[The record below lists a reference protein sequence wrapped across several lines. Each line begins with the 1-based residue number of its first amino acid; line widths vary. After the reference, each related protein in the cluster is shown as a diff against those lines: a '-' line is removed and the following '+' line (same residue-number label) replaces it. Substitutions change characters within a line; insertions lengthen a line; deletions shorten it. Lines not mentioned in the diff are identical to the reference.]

1 MKTFE
6 QQIADLQRVSGKT
19 IKELQ
24 AEVKE
29 RRSAALHRLKDLN
42 IPLPFP
48 ELTPRNTTV
57 EIMDGTLRV
66 YTSSLAEGNGF
77 KAYRLI
83 TIASFT
89 IEADCKLWYHVSF
102 SRQDCIP
109 TYADTRFVKR
119 YIIGSDRAAY
129 QVFPKASEHV
139 SDHDRCLHLWHCLEG
154 DPLPDFRKYESI

>member
-1 MKTFE
+1 MKTLQ
-6 QQIADLQRVSGKT
+6 QQIADIQQVSGKT
-19 IKELQ
+19 IEQLQ

-29 RRSAALHRLKDLN
+29 RRAAALRRLEDLN

-48 ELTPRNTTV
+48 ELAPRNTTV
-57 EIMDGTLRV
+57 EIVDKALRV

-77 KAYRLI
+77 KAYRLR

-89 IEADCKLWYHVSF
+89 IEADGKLWYHVSF

-109 TYADTRFVKR
+109 TYADTSFVKR
-119 YIIGSDRAAY
+119 YIVGSDRTAY
-129 QVFPKASEHV
+129 QIFPKASEHV